1 MEDFKSLLIKEFSPY
16 GALNADQLNCLEDHY
31 ELLLKWNQ
39 KVNLT
44 RITSL
49 TDAVRYHYCES
60 LYLAQSLP
68 KRALRIIDIGSGGGF
83 PGIPLAIYR
92 PDCEVTLV
100 ESHQRKAVFLCEAVR
115 NLVNARVLPQR
126 AENVGGEYDWMVSRA
141 VRAKDILKLR
151 LAANISILGADG
163 NKLPW
168 GEARGLFHVKHNLN
182 LSERAIVS
190 DNAR

>member
-100 ESHQRKAVFLCEAVR
+100 ESHQRKAVFLGEAVR
-115 NLVNARVLPQR
+115 NLANVRVLPQR